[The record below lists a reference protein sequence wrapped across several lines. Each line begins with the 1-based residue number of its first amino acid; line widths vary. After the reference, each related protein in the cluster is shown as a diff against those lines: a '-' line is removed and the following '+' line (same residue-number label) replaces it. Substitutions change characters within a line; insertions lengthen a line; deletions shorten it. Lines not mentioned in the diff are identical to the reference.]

1 MKTLFN
7 LIRNLLANPV
17 LTFGLIAFMSAFALI
32 AAILSEA
39 FLGLEPCILCIYQR
53 YPFALG
59 LALGLFG
66 LALRNKT
73 KAAQT
78 LFAVS
83 GVGFLINS
91 SIAFYQ
97 TGVELFW
104 WTSKL
109 EGCSVP
115 IFLESDNPQSIL
127 ENLMST
133 PMSPCDEIQW
143 IDPILGL
150 TMANYNIVLCF
161 GLFVFCFLAAYF
173 VNSGKKPA

>member
-1 MKTLFN
+1 MTTLFN
-7 LIRNLLANPV
+7 LIRALLANPI
-17 LTFGLIAFMSAFALI
+17 LTFGLIAFMSTFALA

-53 YPFALG
+53 YPFVLG
-59 LALGLFG
+59 LALGLLG
-66 LALRNKT
+66 LTIRSKT
-73 KAAQT
+73 KTAQVLLAA
-78 LFAVS
+78 S
-83 GVGFLINS
+83 GIGFLINS
-91 SIAFYQ
+91 SIALYQ
-97 TGVELFW
+97 TGVQLYW
-104 WTSKL
+104 WTSKI
-109 EGCSVP
+109 EGCAVP

-127 ENLMST
+127 ENLMSA

-173 VNSGKKPA
+173 VNLDKKET